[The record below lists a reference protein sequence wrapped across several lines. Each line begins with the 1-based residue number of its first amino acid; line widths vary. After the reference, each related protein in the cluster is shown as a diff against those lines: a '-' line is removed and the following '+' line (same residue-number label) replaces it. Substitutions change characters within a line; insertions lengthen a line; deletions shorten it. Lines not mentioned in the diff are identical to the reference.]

1 MTEPENA
8 TTAEEVVPGFWTL
21 VHVWWSITWR
31 SILWLALAEV
41 VLFIFFFVV
50 GMVGRLAGVDLQ
62 AVKPVLKMTGFIMG
76 MGCGIWSFVMAFRAI
91 LGKSFSGCKLLFL
104 KSA

>member
-21 VHVWWSITWR
+21 VCVWWSLTWR
-31 SILWLALAEV
+31 TCMWLLLAEI
-41 VLFIFFFVV
+41 VLFIFFFVIGFV
-50 GMVGRLAGVDLQ
+50 GHFAGVEPQ
-62 AVKPVLKMTGFIMG
+62 SISPILKITGFIMG
-76 MGCGIWSFVMAFRAI
+76 LGCGIWSFTMSFRGL
-91 LGKSFSGCKLLFL
+91 LGKSFSGYKLLFL